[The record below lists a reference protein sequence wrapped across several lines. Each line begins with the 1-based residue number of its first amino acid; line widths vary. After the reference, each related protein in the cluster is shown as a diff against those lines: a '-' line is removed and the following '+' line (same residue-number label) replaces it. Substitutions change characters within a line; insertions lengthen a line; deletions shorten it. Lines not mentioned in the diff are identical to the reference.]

1 MEQLIAMLFLARD
14 IAHREHL
21 KTTGPGSYARHMAL
35 GSFYEDIV
43 ERADSIAEAYQG
55 RFGLMKD
62 IPYLENS
69 FDGDIVEI
77 LEKYRDW
84 IDSKRYKAVT
94 DKETSIQNLIDEA
107 VATFDSTLYKLK
119 FLE

>member
-1 MEQLIAMLFLARD
+1 
-14 IAHREHL
+14 
-21 KTTGPGSYARHMAL
+21 MAL

-55 RFGLMKD
+55 RHGLMKD

-69 FDGDIVEI
+69 FDGDITEI

-84 IDSKRYKAVT
+84 VESKRYKAVSE
-94 DKETSIQNLIDEA
+94 KETSLQNLIDEV
-107 VATFDSTLYKLK
+107 VALFDSTLYKLK
-119 FLE
+119 YLD

>member
-21 KTTGPGSYARHMAL
+21 KTKSYAKHMAL

-55 RFGLMKD
+55 RHGLMKD

-69 FDGDIVEI
+69 FDGDITEI

-84 IDSKRYKAVT
+84 VESKRYKAVSE
-94 DKETSIQNLIDEA
+94 KETSLQNLIDEV
-107 VATFDSTLYKLK
+107 VALFDSTLYKLK
-119 FLE
+119 YLD